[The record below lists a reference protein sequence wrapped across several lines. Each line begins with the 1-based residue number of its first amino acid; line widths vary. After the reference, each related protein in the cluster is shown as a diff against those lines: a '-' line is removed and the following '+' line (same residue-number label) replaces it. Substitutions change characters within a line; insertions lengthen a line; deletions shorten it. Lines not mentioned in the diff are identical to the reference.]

1 MSGGRSV
8 PSVGRMIVITGAA
21 GKTGRALTWA
31 LARRGADVRAFVRR
45 PSQVA
50 VLVAAGATEVVVGDV
65 GDRAALDEALR
76 GCAAIYHIAPNMH
89 PDEPAIGRALIEAA
103 LRAKVRR
110 FVFHSVLRPQLRAM
124 PHHEAKLRVEEA
136 LFESDLAVTV
146 LQPGPYYQNTL
157 DAWDTIVRT
166 GDFAV
171 PYRGDAP
178 FGAVDL
184 RDVAEAAGVV
194 LAESGH
200 EHAVY
205 ELAGPEPVTPR
216 QMAAELATVLE
227 RPVTARR
234 IDPQEWYESARIGG
248 LSGYPLDTLTAMFA
262 FYDQHGLTGNPRAL
276 TALLGRGP
284 TGFGA
289 FARAVVE
296 SDDPTPASQPQ
307 TLPILGDSMGSN

>member
-1 MSGGRSV
+1 AVTR
-8 PSVGRMIVITGAA
+8 
-21 GKTGRALTWA
+21 A
-31 LARRGADVRAFVRR
+31 LARRGAHVRAFVRR
-45 PSQVA
+45 PSQVP
-50 VLVAAGATEVVVGDV
+50 VVVAAGATEVVVGDV

-76 GCAAIYHIAPNMH
+76 GCAAVYHIAPNVH
-89 PDEPAIGRALIEAA
+89 PDEPAIGRTLIEAA
-103 LRAKVRR
+103 RRGKVRR

-146 LQPGPYYQNTL
+146 LQPAPYHQNTL

-171 PYRGDAP
+171 PYRVDAP
-178 FGAVDL
+178 FAAVDL
-184 RDVAEAAGVV
+184 NDVAEAAAVV
-194 LAESGH
+194 LGEDGH

-205 ELAGPEPVTPR
+205 ELAGPESVTPR

-234 IDPQEWYESARIGG
+234 IDPREWCENARIGG

-262 FYDQHGLTGNPRAL
+262 FYDRHGLTGNPRTL
-276 TALLGRGP
+276 TALLGREP

-289 FARAVVE
+289 FARRVVE
-296 SDDPTPASQPQ
+296 SDATTRSVSQSPIATPPPVSQLQ
-307 TLPILGDSMGSN
+307 TLPIPSDSLGSN